1 VLCYLNYWKPYC
13 KRRIEK
19 YIDIISKSYS
29 GYWNYLKHQII
40 QVNQWDNFFY
50 GLIIISLVV
59 WILEIIFPWRKEQSI
74 FRKDFW
80 LDSFYMFFNFF
91 ILNLIVLI
99 ALSNTTAEFFNDL
112 LSIFGLRVDNL
123 QVFDVDDLPKGIGLL
138 IFFIVS
144 DFVQWNTHRL
154 LHRVPVLWN
163 FHKVHH
169 SVKEMGFAA
178 HLRYHWMEP
187 IVYKSLLYIPIA
199 IIGGFDA
206 QDVAI
211 VYFFTIIVGHL
222 NHANLGWDYGFLKY
236 VFNNPK
242 MHIWHHAKELP
253 KHVRYGVNYG
263 LTLSLW
269 DYIFKTNHIPFNG
282 KDIELGFK
290 NDEEFPKSF
299 INQELYPIKIKK

>member
-1 VLCYLNYWKPYC
+1 MEKYLNIFK
-13 KRRIEK
+13 
-19 YIDIISKSYS
+19 DSYS
-29 GYWNYLKHQII
+29 GYWNYLISEISSFHWE
-40 QVNQWDNFFY
+40 NYFY
-50 GLIIISLVV
+50 GLIIVSVVV
-59 WILEIIFPWRKEQSI
+59 WLLEIVFPWRKDQKV

-80 LDSFYMFFNFF
+80 LDTFYMFFNFF
-91 ILNLIVLI
+91 LLNLIVLI
-99 ALSNTTAEFFNDL
+99 FLSNTAEALFNDVLSLINLSVSDFEL
-112 LSIFGLRVDNL
+112 L
-123 QVFDVDDLPKGIGLL
+123 DVDALPYGLGLL
-138 IFFIVS
+138 VFFLVS

-154 LHRVPVLWN
+154 LHRIPFLWN

-187 IVYKSLLYIPIA
+187 VVYKSILYIPLA

-211 VYFFTIIVGHL
+211 VHFFALTVGHL

-236 VFNNPK
+236 IFNNPK

-253 KHVRYGVNYG
+253 SHVRFGVNYG

-269 DYIFKTNHIPFNG
+269 DYIFKTSYVPHNG
-282 KDIELGFK
+282 RDIELGFEG
-290 NDEEFPKSF
+290 DEHFPKDF
-299 INQELYPIKIKK
+299 LHQELYPLKTKN